1 MFVTHDISMVHYGSH
16 RVVVLSKGS
25 IVEERD
31 DREVTTEPKIRYTH
45 RLMLAAPVPDPVRQ
59 AERRARLRAI
69 EAA

>member
-1 MFVTHDISMVHYGSH
+1 MFVAHDISMVHQVSH
-16 RVVVLSKGS
+16 RVVVLRKGS
-25 IVEERD
+25 IVEDGD
-31 DREVTTEPKIRYTH
+31 DPEVTTEPKTRYTH